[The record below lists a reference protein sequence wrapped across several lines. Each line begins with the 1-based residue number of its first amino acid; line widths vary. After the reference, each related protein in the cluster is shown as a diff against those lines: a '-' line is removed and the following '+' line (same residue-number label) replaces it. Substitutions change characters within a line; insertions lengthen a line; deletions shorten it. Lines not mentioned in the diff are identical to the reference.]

1 MLAHGRRNLAR
12 ADAFLSESCAE
23 AVTASPW
30 RADSARKHCCGDACL
45 TQHGPRC
52 RPVRGGRTMQQVA
65 SRDGLLLFNA
75 LKRSLQLTT
84 SHTVHM
90 QTSATYQ
97 GTARGRGVQQQQAQR
112 EHVTQRR
119 RTASGSAAAAGSAGS
134 KPLPAYW
141 SAMKRKRKRWQDACI
156 SSCSWPSAGS
166 VASKSHSGADDAQK
180 LSLSG
185 IIVFYAES
193 Y

>member
-1 MLAHGRRNLAR
+1 MARHQTRCAAGNACTRATQPGKGRRISVGVVCRGGNGQPVACR
-12 ADAFLSESCAE
+12 QCE
-23 AVTASPW
+23 
-30 RADSARKHCCGDACL
+30 KHCCGDACL

-75 LKRSLQLTT
+75 LKRSLQLST

-141 SAMKRKRKRWQDACI
+141 SAMKRKRKRWQDACRNFFMLMAI
-156 SSCSWPSAGS
+156 CGFCG
-166 VASKSHSGADDAQK
+166 K
-180 LSLSG
+180 
-185 IIVFYAES
+185 
-193 Y
+193 